1 MEDSE
6 IIFEDQKLY
15 EHYSFTVDKGQN
27 PYRIDKFLLDRIP
40 DITRNRI
47 QNALKGGN
55 IRVNQYQV
63 KPNYR
68 IKPNDE
74 IKILLNFPQ
83 YQHVLQAEKLPLD
96 IVYEDQ
102 SIIVV
107 NKSSG
112 MVVHPGHGNYS
123 GTLLNGLI
131 HHFKDLPLN
140 SDSKPGLVHRL
151 DKDTS
156 GLLVIAKTESSLD
169 ALSKQFKERTVDKEY
184 VALVWGD
191 LKVEKGT
198 IDVPIGRNPQNR
210 LQMTTFGSTDL
221 GKNAI
226 THFKV
231 LERFGFTTFVSC
243 KLETGR
249 THQIRVHLKHLGH
262 PLFNDPRYGGNQLLK
277 GIATSKYKN
286 FVHHCFKILPGQAL
300 HAKTLGF
307 KHPKTGEEMIIDSE
321 FPNDFETLIR
331 RWKEYARNHY

>member
-1 MEDSE
+1 MEGSDLV
-6 IIFEDQKLY
+6 FENQKLY
-15 EHYSFTVDKGQN
+15 EHYSLTVDKGQS

-55 IRVNQYQV
+55 IQVNQLKV

-68 IKPNDE
+68 VKPLDE

-83 YQHVLQAEKLPLD
+83 YQHLLKAEKIPVD
-96 IVYEDQ
+96 IVYEDL
-102 SIIVV
+102 SIIIV
-107 NKSSG
+107 NKPAG

-131 HHFKDLPLN
+131 HHFNDLPLN
-140 SDSKPGLVHRL
+140 SDNKPGLVHRL

-156 GLLVIAKTESSLD
+156 GLLLIAKTEASLD
-169 ALSKQFKERTVDKEY
+169 HLSKQFKERSVDKQY

-191 LKVEKGT
+191 ITSEHGT

-210 LQMTTFGSTDL
+210 LQMTTFGSSGL
-221 GKNAI
+221 GKKAI

-231 LERFGFTTFVSC
+231 LQRFGYTTLISC

-262 PLFNDPRYGGNQLLK
+262 PLFNDPRYGGNNLLK
-277 GIATSKYKN
+277 GIATTKYKQ
-286 FVHHCFKILPGQAL
+286 FIHHCFTLLPGQAL
-300 HAKTLGF
+300 HAKTLSF
-307 KHPKTGEEMIIDSE
+307 IHPKTKERMTFDSR
-321 FPNDFETLIR
+321 FPVGLNSLIE
-331 RWKEYARNHY
+331 RWKNYVHHH